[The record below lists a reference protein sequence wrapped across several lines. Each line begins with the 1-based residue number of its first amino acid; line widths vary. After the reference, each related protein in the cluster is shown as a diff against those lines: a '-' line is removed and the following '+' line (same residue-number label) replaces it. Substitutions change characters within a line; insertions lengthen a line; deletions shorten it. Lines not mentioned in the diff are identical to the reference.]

1 MASVSLASLS
11 LSRYD
16 ENLPGLRSLVELD
29 DLS

>member
-1 MASVSLASLS
+1 MASVSLVSLF

-16 ENLPGLRSLVELD
+16 ENLSGPRSLVELD